1 MKRFLFVFFIT
12 LPILSSGALASNVW
26 IKGDGCMIT
35 RSPSPDWIAWC
46 GDAKEKCD
54 GTKAKRRKQTFV
66 NDGALW
72 SVSHDRNGNYVWYAC
87 CDGQFK
93 TVDTNKYSTTGGDL
107 SEPTLT
113 ESKTITLD
121 GGGKCTYQATY
132 NACGTET
139 TAPCTAPTACTD
151 GLILRNNI
159 SIEPCPAGSAFESTT
174 SNKCIECPIT
184 LYSGPKNVKDSNGK
198 ITDTYCLKCDEDTEF
213 FNKKTDNC
221 ILKSNMTIVSNQTM
235 AKCGLCDDNETVKKC
250 IKCFASVG
258 EYKDQTETTCK
269 THADFQGKCFFPD

>member
-1 MKRFLFVFFIT
+1 MKRFLFMFFIT
-12 LPILSSGALASNVW
+12 LPILSSDALASNVW
-26 IKGDGCMIT
+26 INGDGCMIT
-35 RSPSPDWIAWC
+35 RTPSPDWIAWC
-46 GDAKEKCD
+46 GGAKEKCD

-93 TVDTNKYSTTGGDL
+93 IIDAKIESKNRKDL
-107 SEPTLT
+107 EAPTYT

-121 GGGKCTYQATY
+121 GGGKCTYKATY

-139 TAPCTAPTACTD
+139 TAPCTAPTDCTD
-151 GLILRNNI
+151 GLILRNGVC
-159 SIEPCPAGSAFESTT
+159 IEPCPAGSEFESKE
-174 SNKCIECPIT
+174 SNKCIECPTT
-184 LYSGPKNVKDSNGK
+184 LYSGPRNDKTDDGK

-213 FNKKTDNC
+213 FDKKTDEC
-221 ILKSNMTIVSNQTM
+221 ILKSSTTIVSNQTM

-250 IKCFASVG
+250 IQCFAGVG
-258 EYKDQTETTCK
+258 YYTGTTETECK
-269 THADFQGKCFFPD
+269 TTFEDNCFFPA